1 MTDEL
6 VQLYDDHGRPA
17 GSALRSVMRRDN
29 LRHGATGIVV
39 RRSDGRVFVH
49 RRTDTKDL
57 YPGHWDLAAGGVL
70 QFGEDPLA
78 SARRELLE
86 ELGIDAEL
94 EPLGEADFAD
104 DHTSCRTHLY
114 LARWDGEV
122 RLQPEEVAEGRW
134 LTPAEVLDLI
144 ADPARPVM
152 PDSVAML
159 EGLVRSWA

>member
-6 VQLYDDHGRPA
+6 VQLYDDQGRPA

-39 RRSDGRVFVH
+39 RNSAGQVFVH

-57 YPGHWDLAAGGVL
+57 YPGYWDLAAGGVL
-70 QFGEDPLA
+70 QVGEDPTE
-78 SARRELLE
+78 SARRELAE
-86 ELGIDAEL
+86 ELGIETDL

-104 DHTSCRTHLY
+104 DRTSCHSHLY
-114 LARWDGEV
+114 LARWDGDV
-122 RLQPEEVAEGRW
+122 RLQPEEVAEGAW

-144 ADPARPVM
+144 ADPTRPVM
-152 PDSVAML
+152 PDSIAML
-159 EGLVRSWA
+159 EGFVRSWA